1 MIKTSYLRMVH
12 CMMEGGEEDTG
23 NGVFY
28 GRGAVIKMKSK
39 KPIAK
44 WQEGVDKRG
53 GFVYNLV
60 CWH

>member
-1 MIKTSYLRMVH
+1 MVH
-12 CMMEGGEEDTG
+12 CMMEGGGEDTG
-23 NGVFY
+23 NGVFC
-28 GRGAVIKMKSK
+28 GRAAMIKMKSK